1 MTLQISHFTWN
12 FMRAFLFL
20 VCWKRENKLKLTK
33 ICFYS
38 SLSVI
43 LERNLDDIMSQ
54 YNQKGKKKSYLLC
67 CITYTKHTGNIKKCQ
82 KKNTQTIEKG
92 NKKIEI
98 NQDDSTF
105 YREIQENRYVVR
117 RNFNVFFLSAG
128 FIRSEFFFFFWPT
141 NATMR
146 KQQ

>member
-1 MTLQISHFTWN
+1 MLHHVHKTY
-12 FMRAFLFL
+12 
-20 VCWKRENKLKLTK
+20 WKH
-33 ICFYS
+33 
-38 SLSVI
+38 
-43 LERNLDDIMSQ
+43 
-54 YNQKGKKKSYLLC
+54 QKMP
-67 CITYTKHTGNIKKCQ
+67 

-128 FIRSEFFFFFWPT
+128 FIRSDFFFFFDRQMQRCVNNNRGT
-141 NATMR
+141 
-146 KQQ
+146 K